1 MIQRILEATI
11 KKDLFKGKAI
21 LLFGPRQSGK
31 STLIE
36 EVFIL
41 RRLSCQTGNSAQMSL
56 DRGLCASRITG

>member
-41 RRLSCQTGNSAQMSL
+41 RRLSCQTGNSAQFLSIE
-56 DRGLCASRITG
+56 ASALPA